1 MIFVLV
7 YLNVTLWVNLT
18 DFLFSGL
25 IMEYYH
31 DEFFLSSFSYKI
43 HHLVLCAI
51 VAFIG
56 SEFMNPSRISQ
67 NKPKVLTHLQRTTIP
82 ISISFLFTFLYELTW
97 YTPLQRLKVFRTEIT
112 KVLLTIV
119 YINAATLFVASWMW

>member
-1 MIFVLV
+1 MLLSGVLLLESRKIFLVIFVLV

-56 SEFMNPSRISQ
+56 SEFMDPSKIS
-67 NKPKVLTHLQRTTIP
+67 
-82 ISISFLFTFLYELTW
+82 
-97 YTPLQRLKVFRTEIT
+97 
-112 KVLLTIV
+112 
-119 YINAATLFVASWMW
+119 

>member
-1 MIFVLV
+1 MASVELILAHLVSGSLAGGSLQVLLLCGLLNLARRRIFLAIFVFV

-25 IMEYYH
+25 IMDYYH

-43 HHLVLCAI
+43 HHLALCAI

-56 SEFMNPSRISQ
+56 SEFMSPSSISQ
-67 NKPKVLTHLQRTTIP
+67 NKPKVLTHL
-82 ISISFLFTFLYELTW
+82 
-97 YTPLQRLKVFRTEIT
+97 
-112 KVLLTIV
+112 
-119 YINAATLFVASWMW
+119 